1 MEKDRIYRRKRQIEK
16 RKIVLVQVGE
26 KGIREEKV
34 LENRSLEE
42 KRVCVCVCV
51 CVCKRQREKHKHRHT
66 NNYLHWKTIL

>member
-42 KRVCVCVCV
+42 NVCVCV

-66 NNYLHWKTIL
+66 NNYLHRKTIL